1 MLSDGKR
8 KLLLD
13 FWNKFILK
21 SKKTKQNLSIKSSVK
36 YLRLFKKFNK
46 ALPNICSTHF
56 ENFVTNI
63 LSGMYTSYCDKY
75 LNKSTYKRSIFYEK
89 HK

>member
-21 SKKTKQNLSIKSSVK
+21 SKKETKPK
-36 YLRLFKKFNK
+36 YQKFSEVLK
-46 ALPNICSTHF
+46 TF
-56 ENFVTNI
+56 
-63 LSGMYTSYCDKY
+63 
-75 LNKSTYKRSIFYEK
+75 
-89 HK
+89 